1 MTQIAIDPTCSDDSG
16 QPANPQGDAATC
28 YTLFSQ
34 QLPATVTESQNLDQ
48 QNYYLYLAARSASE
62 KAQQDGQW
70 PAGYS
75 IVTNV
80 ATYSRQ
86 DNNGWD
92 PMSPGCAL
100 ALEDTSG
107 TPYYF
112 GAQTV

>member
-1 MTQIAIDPTCSDDSG
+1 MTQIAINPTCSDDSG
-16 QPANPQGDAATC
+16 QPATPQGDAATC
-28 YTLFSQ
+28 YTLFGQ

-48 QNYYLYLAARSASE
+48 QNYYLYLAVRDAGE
-62 KAQQDGQW
+62 KAQQDAQW

-86 DNNGWD
+86 SSGYWD
-92 PMSPGCAL
+92 DTSPGCAL
-100 ALEDTSG
+100 ALEDGNG